1 MIFFQRD
8 SIGMLNL
15 DTHVLIKAVEGALT
29 AHERRVLTGDE
40 EWGISAIVLWE
51 IEKLYE
57 LGRLQYGVDYPPLAA
72 AINRLEIWPLSPEV
86 SLKLRALDFQSDPAD
101 EIIAAT
107 SLAHAI
113 PLVTRDKRIRA
124 SKTVRCL

>member
-1 MIFFQRD
+1 
-8 SIGMLNL
+8 MLNL
-15 DTHVLIKAVEGALT
+15 DTHVLIKALEGTLS
-29 AHERRVLTGDE
+29 AHERTVLAKDA

-51 IEKLYE
+51 IEKLYD

-72 AINRLEIWPLSPEV
+72 AIDRLEVWPLSSEV
-86 SLKLRALDFQSDPAD
+86 CLKLRALDFKSDPAG

-113 PLVTRDKRIRA
+113 PLVTRDKRILA
-124 SKTVRCL
+124 SKKVRCL